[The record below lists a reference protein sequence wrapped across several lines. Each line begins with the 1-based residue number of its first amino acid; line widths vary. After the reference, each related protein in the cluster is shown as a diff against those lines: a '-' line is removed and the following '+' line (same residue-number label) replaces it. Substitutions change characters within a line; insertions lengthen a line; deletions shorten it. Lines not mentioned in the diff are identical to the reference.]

1 MDKEKEINALKERLS
16 SVEKI
21 LNQHGTKIEEIE
33 KDLGTKTES
42 PRGFIARSKERPE
55 RPITVNLACRA
66 ISKPEI
72 LEGEFFNGW
81 YYQVYNTFYHSE
93 DNEYIRGEVL
103 IDVRFTDKNEISG
116 CRPFVINVCG
126 NEWHCEYDDKLK

>member
-1 MDKEKEINALKERLS
+1 MDNEKEKEKEINALKERLS

-72 LEGEFFNGW
+72 LEGEFFNA
-81 YYQVYNTFYHSE
+81 FYHSE